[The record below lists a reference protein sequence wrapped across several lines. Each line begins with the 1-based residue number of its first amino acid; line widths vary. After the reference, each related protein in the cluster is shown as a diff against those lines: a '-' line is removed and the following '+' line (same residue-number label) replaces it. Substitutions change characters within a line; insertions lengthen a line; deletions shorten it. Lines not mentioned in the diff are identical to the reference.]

1 MILPG
6 FDVHQDFGNFLM
18 NGERHGQGNGTEPA
32 IHRRVHATPN
42 ATGPTRARAGIDAA
56 VYTNVGTIE
65 THRKDIKYAREL
77 VALLMA
83 QLKDAAGSRDALQDL
98 ITENTDPGAKRVAM
112 LRAVAL
118 PVHASTL
125 RDLSTA
131 LKNLIPLERQA
142 YNIDEKPP
150 EDSYEELLD
159 RALADAP
166 AGIG

>member
-1 MILPG
+1 M
-6 FDVHQDFGNFLM
+6 VS
-18 NGERHGQGNGTEPA
+18 
-32 IHRRVHATPN
+32 V
-42 ATGPTRARAGIDAA
+42 
-56 VYTNVGTIE
+56 
-65 THRKDIKYAREL
+65 
-77 VALLMA
+77 LMA
-83 QLKDAAGSRDALQDL
+83 SLMDVAASRDKMQDL
-98 ITENTDPGAKRVAM
+98 IIENTDAGQKRSAM

-118 PVHASTL
+118 PSHAATL
-125 RDLSTA
+125 RDLTTA